1 MRAFLFNYTFIFT
14 KGVEIHYQNVKRC
27 RNTLFSQYNVG
38 MGLKSIRISKG
49 LTQAEAASIAG
60 VSLESYKN
68 HELGRSK
75 IDSPLGRIIFKSIS
89 SYEKYSFDQGVLTI
103 DEIKTAVSF
112 VLEEKDVSF
121 AYLFGSYAKGEANER
136 SDVDLLISGSITG
149 LDFFSL
155 GGELERALHKRVDVI
170 RLEDIAS
177 NAELIQEILKSGVKI
192 YEKR

>member
-1 MRAFLFNYTFIFT
+1 M
-14 KGVEIHYQNVKRC
+14 
-27 RNTLFSQYNVG
+27 
-38 MGLKSIRISKG
+38 
-49 LTQAEAASIAG
+49 
-60 VSLESYKN
+60 
-68 HELGRSK
+68 
-75 IDSPLGRIIFKSIS
+75 IFKSIS

-103 DEIKTAVSF
+103 DEIKTAVSS

-177 NAELIQEILKSGVKI
+177 NAELIQEILKSGVRI

>member
-1 MRAFLFNYTFIFT
+1 M
-14 KGVEIHYQNVKRC
+14 E
-27 RNTLFSQYNVG
+27 
-38 MGLKSIRISKG
+38 LKNIRIGKG
-49 LTQAEAASIAG
+49 LTQTQAAAVAG

-75 IDSPLGRIIFKSIS
+75 IDSPLGRMILEKVS
-89 SYEKYSFDQGVLTI
+89 SYERYSLDRGVLSL
-103 DEIKTAVSF
+103 DEIKEIVTS
-112 VLEEKDVSF
+112 VLANKEIAF
-121 AYLFGSYAKGEANER
+121 AYLFGSYAKGEANEH

-170 RLEDIAS
+170 RLEDVSS
-177 NAELIQEILKSGVKI
+177 NAELIKEIMESGVRI